1 MAGVLLLHV
10 AVNPVHDWL
19 ETICPD
25 RRHEVRV
32 ATNAAARLQMLETG
46 VRKRL
51 VEMLCDVAE
60 VASLAPDATEFR
72 GPSRPF
78 AVRAGQSIVLYT
90 LDNAHAV
97 TVHHVVE
104 AEAVPAI
111 A

>member
-1 MAGVLLLHV
+1 VK
-10 AVNPVHDWL
+10 PVDDSL

-25 RRHEVRV
+25 RRHRVRV
-32 ATNAAARLQMLETG
+32 APNATARLEMLEAG

-60 VASLAPDATEFR
+60 VASLAPGATEFQW
-72 GPSRPF
+72 PSRPF
-78 AVRAGQSIVLYT
+78 AVRAGRSIVLYT